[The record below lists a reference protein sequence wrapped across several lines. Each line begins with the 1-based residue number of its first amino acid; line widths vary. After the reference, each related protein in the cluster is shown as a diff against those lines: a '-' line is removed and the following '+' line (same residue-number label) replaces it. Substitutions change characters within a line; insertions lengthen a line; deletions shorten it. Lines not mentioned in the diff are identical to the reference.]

1 MKEARDQACLNAQA
15 STNVLQIEKPQ
26 IQVNHE
32 PVAVLSYDLAA
43 LRHRWTAASVS
54 AAPTPMLGADIEQ
67 TNENA
72 AAVMERVIPKKDFY
86 TMRIVGQFN
95 LGFIIARRDTPCM
108 DDLFIIDQHAA
119 DEKHNFEDLQR
130 HTKIYSQP
138 LVVPQRIELAPTDEL
153 VAHEHREWLS
163 KNGFDIDL
171 DENAPPGS
179 RVRLLSKPVS
189 KGTVFNAQGSWVG

>member
-1 MKEARDQACLNAQA
+1 MPNAEVHGLQHGTWHASTPLSVGDADIATGELARSHETVTRGTLKEARDQACLNAQA

-86 TMRIVGQFN
+86 TC
-95 LGFIIARRDTPCM
+95 LLYTSPSPRD
-108 DDLFIIDQHAA
+108 
-119 DEKHNFEDLQR
+119 
-130 HTKIYSQP
+130 S
-138 LVVPQRIELAPTDEL
+138 
-153 VAHEHREWLS
+153 
-163 KNGFDIDL
+163 
-171 DENAPPGS
+171 
-179 RVRLLSKPVS
+179 
-189 KGTVFNAQGSWVG
+189 